1 MNLRKL
7 QIPRV
12 LVALCVAMLLS
23 LTLLA
28 SGCENEELKETEI
41 QEINKILATGTGF
54 EDDPFVRAE
63 TLRVLELLADA
74 RLDKYARDLVE
85 DPSPMV
91 RVAALRALLATK
103 NKEAERLVL
112 ADYNKASEPARF
124 AMIEAAMEYGP
135 ESLRQ
140 ELFERALNSKD
151 LRMRSIAFEEG
162 TIAEVNRAVRDSDQ
176 QKLKVELKPKLSKLV
191 DSEDFYIAAASLRK
205 LNELGYSERAEP
217 LLAKFRSEET
227 PVSERA
233 RLARILRVAGIEA
246 AKADFVAIAETV
258 LEESGEE
265 KKEADKKLELPIKRV
280 DERLVRA
287 AVLGAVALGE
297 ERFIEAAQGY
307 LRNASQEESIEVL
320 EALARNVSENA
331 TVSIKIAMQD
341 ARPPV
346 RHQAIDLYGKRADAE
361 AKALINALRQEDP
374 MARRKIANILVAR
387 FPKDWSQDL
396 RIQLKAEERKDI
408 VLALLRDVIDRE
420 KDRAILEPLTEQL
433 SELTKDPKPQRSS
446 AAAYLLLLSN
456 PNNEVYRKSLEETSN
471 VQTRYVFLEHMLRT
485 NPKEGVPIFRRYFYD
500 DLYAMRLISAAG
512 LWRAF
517 RGKEGGAVAASKKA
531 EEGEAPEEKKEED
544 GEG

>member
-1 MNLRKL
+1 MTLRKL
-7 QIPRV
+7 RIPRV

-23 LTLLA
+23 FTLLV

-74 RLDKYARDLVE
+74 RLDRYARDLVE
-85 DPSPMV
+85 DSSPMV

-112 ADYNKASEPARF
+112 ADYNRASEPARL

-135 ESLRQ
+135 ESLRR
-140 ELFERALNSKD
+140 ELFERAINSKD
-151 LRMRSIAFEEG
+151 LRLRAIAFEEG
-162 TIAEVNRAVRDSDQ
+162 TLAEVNRAVRDSDQ
-176 QKLKVELKPKLSKLV
+176 QKLKIELKPKLSKLV
-191 DSEDFYIAAASLRK
+191 DSDDFYIAAASLRK
-205 LNELGYSERAEP
+205 LNELGYGERAEP
-217 LLAKFRSEET
+217 LLAKFRSEDT
-227 PVSERA
+227 PVSDRTH
-233 RLARILRVAGIEA
+233 LARILRVAGIEA
-246 AKADFVAIAETV
+246 AKPDFVAIAETT
-258 LEESGEE
+258 LDDEGKEE
-265 KKEADKKLELPIKRV
+265 KDKKLELPIKRI

-307 LRNASQEESIEVL
+307 LRNASQDESIEVL
-320 EALARNVSENA
+320 EALARNTSENA

-387 FPKDWSQDL
+387 FPKEWSQDL

-420 KDRAILEPLTEQL
+420 KDRAILEPISEQL
-433 SELTKDPKPQRSS
+433 NELTKDPKPQRSS
-446 AAAYLLLLSN
+446 TAAYLLLLSD
-456 PNNEVYRKSLEETSN
+456 PDNEAYRKSLEETSN

-517 RGKEGGAVAASKKA
+517 RGKGGAIA
-531 EEGEAPEEKKEED
+531 ESGEKPAGDDAKEEKKEE
-544 GEG
+544 GAEG